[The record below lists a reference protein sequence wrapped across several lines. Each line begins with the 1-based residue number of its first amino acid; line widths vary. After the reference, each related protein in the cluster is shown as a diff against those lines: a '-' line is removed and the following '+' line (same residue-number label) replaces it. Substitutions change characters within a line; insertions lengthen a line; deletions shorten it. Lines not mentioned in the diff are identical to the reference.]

1 MGKRL
6 QARAIEKTMAKAF
19 NLGIAEDTFEILGV
33 QITIQ
38 TLSEPQ
44 WMEVIERSRKRD
56 EEEDLYPDLA
66 LKATQIDFLARSV
79 VEIDGVSFRGV
90 SSVEL
95 DADDESGKPVVIE
108 KEEYLIHHVF
118 NTWLSE
124 VLDAVNV
131 KFFDLIRTVETR
143 AKSGLVFHTPQDTPE
158 EKFREL
164 LLEAKDLRG
173 QIPFD
178 LSEKIL
184 ADTGFKEIKLQKS
197 SFEEEIERE
206 VPPSEPSAPASPPIA
221 PKPVDMQT
229 RVPLTRQPSLVV
241 PDLATSP
248 VAPTN
253 PIGNSNLTAPQLPP
267 IPEMNQKQRELADLE
282 NEVLKQPPVV
292 YEEAL
297 APPSRGGI
305 NPRFRPVR

>member
-19 NLGIAEDTFEILGV
+19 NLGITEDTFEILGV

-44 WMEVIERSRKRD
+44 WTEVIERSRKRD
-56 EEEDLYPDLA
+56 EEEEMYPDLA
-66 LKATQIDFLARSV
+66 LRVSQIDFLARSV

-95 DADDESGKPVVIE
+95 DAEDESGKPVVIE

-118 NTWLSE
+118 NTWPLE
-124 VLDAVNV
+124 VLDAING

-164 LLEAKDLRG
+164 LLEAKDLKG

-184 ADTGFKEIKLQKS
+184 ADTGFKEIKLEKS
-197 SFEEEIERE
+197 SFEEELETPLPK
-206 VPPSEPSAPASPPIA
+206 PPAPSTPPIS

-248 VAPTN
+248 VEVTPF
-253 PIGNSNLTAPQLPP
+253 TAPQLPP

-297 APPSRGGI
+297 TPPSRGGI